1 MMKSSN
7 KENYITDIKSISI
20 FNIII
25 MKISVSDIRWLKY
38 NSEPNPDSY
47 KGFSL
52 KGTMKTKP
60 GIAQLTFTNGE
71 KDFEVIGNS
80 IEDAFIKGFDII
92 DSFES

>member
-1 MMKSSN
+1 
-7 KENYITDIKSISI
+7 
-20 FNIII
+20 
-25 MKISVSDIRWLKY
+25 MKISVPDVRWLTY
-38 NSEPNPDSY
+38 NTEPDPDSY
-47 KGFSL
+47 KGFGL

-60 GIAQLTFTNGE
+60 GIAKLTFTNGE